1 MNDDSRPSRDFI
13 GYADQPP
20 AVVWPDEARI
30 AVNFCINY
38 EEGAELCVLN
48 GDNRSEVRVS
58 DVAVETRI
66 GGRDLNIESSYEYGS
81 RVGYWRLLKAFTDRD
96 LKATVNLVGLAG
108 WQNPKALR
116 AMIDTGFDLHPHGWR
131 WFDYND
137 LEASA
142 ERECIRNSVEQIRQ
156 LTGEPPLGYYAGMPS
171 LNTRRLI
178 VEEGNFLYDSDVYN
192 DDLPYWSPDYPELLL
207 VPYSLDTNDS
217 KFNRG
222 DHDYQLGDE
231 FFTYLKDSFDILYA
245 EGETHPKMMTIGLHA
260 RLIGRPGRI
269 GSLYKFLDYVLGHE
283 RVWVCRRDDLARYWA
298 EHYPNRAA

>member
-116 AMIDTGFDLHPHGWR
+116 AMIDTAIFTRMAGAGSTITTSKLPPNGNVSATASSRYASLPGNLR
-131 WFDYND
+131 WV
-137 LEASA
+137 
-142 ERECIRNSVEQIRQ
+142 I
-156 LTGEPPLGYYAGMPS
+156 TP
-171 LNTRRLI
+171 
-178 VEEGNFLYDSDVYN
+178 
-192 DDLPYWSPDYPELLL
+192 
-207 VPYSLDTNDS
+207 
-217 KFNRG
+217 
-222 DHDYQLGDE
+222 
-231 FFTYLKDSFDILYA
+231 
-245 EGETHPKMMTIGLHA
+245 
-260 RLIGRPGRI
+260 
-269 GSLYKFLDYVLGHE
+269 
-283 RVWVCRRDDLARYWA
+283 VCPR
-298 EHYPNRAA
+298 

>member
-116 AMIDTGFDLHPHGWR
+116 AMIDAGFDLHPHGWR

-217 KFNRG
+217 KFSRG

>member
-20 AVVWPDEARI
+20 AVVWPGEARI

-96 LKATVNLVGLAG
+96 LMATVNLVGLAG

-116 AMIDTGFDLHPHGWR
+116 AMIDAGFDLHPHGWR

-217 KFNRG
+217 KFSRG

-298 EHYPNRAA
+298 EHYPNPIA

>member
-1 MNDDSRPSRDFI
+1 MHDDFSPSRDFI

-20 AVVWPDEARI
+20 AVEWPDEARI
-30 AVNFCINY
+30 AINFCINY
-38 EEGAELCVLN
+38 EEGGELCVLN
-48 GDNRSEVRVS
+48 GDDRSEVRVA

-81 RVGYWRLLKAFTDRD
+81 RVGYWRLLKAFTERG

-108 WQNPKALR
+108 WQNPQALQ
-116 AMIDTGFDLHPHGWR
+116 AMIDAGFDLQPHGWR
-131 WFDYND
+131 WFDYNG
-137 LEASA
+137 LEVSA
-142 ERECIRNSVEQIRQ
+142 ERECIRNSIEQVRQ
-156 LTGEPPLGYYAGMPS
+156 LTGEPPLGYYAGLPS

-192 DDLPYWSPDYPELLL
+192 DDLPYWSSDYPELLL

-217 KFNRG
+217 KFSRK

-231 FFTYLKDSFDILYA
+231 FFTYLRDSFDLLYA
-245 EGETHPKMMTIGLHA
+245 EGETRPKMMTVGLHA

-269 GSLYKFLDYVLGHE
+269 GSLYKFLDYVLGHD

-298 EHYPNRAA
+298 EHYPNSNV

>member
-1 MNDDSRPSRDFI
+1 MNDDSNPSRDFI

-20 AVVWPDEARI
+20 TVVWPDEARI
-30 AVNFCINY
+30 ALNFCINY
-38 EEGAELCVLN
+38 EEGGELCVLN
-48 GDNRSEVRVS
+48 GDDRSEVRVA

-81 RVGYWRLLKAFTDRD
+81 RVGYWRLLKAFTERD

-108 WQNPKALR
+108 WQNPQALR
-116 AMIDTGFDLHPHGWR
+116 AMIDAGFDIQPHGWR
-131 WFDYND
+131 WFDYNN

-142 ERECIRNSVEQIRQ
+142 ERECIRNSIEQVRQ
-156 LTGEPPLGYYAGMPS
+156 LTGEPPLGYYAGLPS

-192 DDLPYWSPDYPELLL
+192 DDLPYWSSDYPELLL

-217 KFNRG
+217 KFARG

-245 EGETHPKMMTIGLHA
+245 EGETQPKMMTVGLHA

-269 GSLYKFLDYVLGHE
+269 GSLYKFLDYVLGHD
-283 RVWVCRRDDLARYWA
+283 RLG
-298 EHYPNRAA
+298 RALSKS

>member
-1 MNDDSRPSRDFI
+1 MNDDSSPSRDFI

-20 AVVWPDEARI
+20 VVVWPDEARI

-38 EEGAELCVLN
+38 EEGGELCVLN
-48 GDNRSEVRVS
+48 GDDRSEVRVS

-96 LKATVNLVGLAG
+96 LLATVNLVGLAG

-116 AMIDTGFDLHPHGWR
+116 AMIDAGFDLQPHGWR

-142 ERECIRNSVEQIRQ
+142 ERECIRNSIEQVRQ
-156 LTGEPPLGYYAGMPS
+156 LTGEPPLGYYAGLPS

-217 KFNRG
+217 KFSRG

-269 GSLYKFLDYVLGHE
+269 GSLHKFLDYVLGHE

-298 EHYPNRAA
+298 EHYPNPEA

>member
-178 VEEGNFLYDSDVYN
+178 VEEGSFLYDSDVYN

-217 KFNRG
+217 KFSRG

>member
-1 MNDDSRPSRDFI
+1 MNDDSSPGRDFI

-20 AVVWPDEARI
+20 VVVWPEAARI

-38 EEGAELCVLN
+38 EEGGELCVLN
-48 GDNRSEVRVS
+48 GDDRSEVRVS

-96 LKATVNLVGLAG
+96 LLATVNLVGLAG

-116 AMIDTGFDLHPHGWR
+116 AMIDAGFDLQSHGWR

-142 ERECIRNSVEQIRQ
+142 ERECIRNSIEQVRQ
-156 LTGEPPLGYYAGMPS
+156 LTGEPPLGYYAGLPS

-207 VPYSLDTNDS
+207 MPYSLDTNDS
-217 KFNRG
+217 KFSRG
-222 DHDYQLGDE
+222 DHDYQLGNE

-245 EGETHPKMMTIGLHA
+245 EGETQPKMMTVGLHA

-298 EHYPNRAA
+298 EHYPNPEA

>member
-217 KFNRG
+217 KFSRG
-222 DHDYQLGDE
+222 DRRRRNSSEDDDDRIACPPYR
-231 FFTYLKDSFDILYA
+231 SSR
-245 EGETHPKMMTIGLHA
+245 THRQP
-260 RLIGRPGRI
+260 
-269 GSLYKFLDYVLGHE
+269 V
-283 RVWVCRRDDLARYWA
+283 
-298 EHYPNRAA
+298 

>member
-217 KFNRG
+217 KFSRG

-231 FFTYLKDSFDILYA
+231 FFTYLKDSFDILYT

>member
-1 MNDDSRPSRDFI
+1 MQDDFSPSRDFI

-30 AVNFCINY
+30 AINFCINY

-48 GDNRSEVRVS
+48 GDDRSEVRVA
-58 DVAVETRI
+58 DVVVETRI

-81 RVGYWRLLKAFTDRD
+81 RVGYWRLLKTFTGRG

-108 WQNPKALR
+108 WQNPQALR
-116 AMIDTGFDLHPHGWR
+116 AMIDAGFDIQPHGWR

-137 LEASA
+137 LEAPA
-142 ERECIRNSVEQIRQ
+142 ERECIRNSIEQVRQ
-156 LTGEPPLGYYAGMPS
+156 LTGEPPLGYYAGLPS
-171 LNTRRLI
+171 LNTRRLV

-192 DDLPYWSPDYPELLL
+192 DDLPYWSSDYPELLL

-217 KFNRG
+217 KFARG

-245 EGETHPKMMTIGLHA
+245 EGETRPKMMTVGLHA

-269 GSLYKFLDYVLGHE
+269 GSLHKFLDYVQGHD

-298 EHYPNRAA
+298 EHYPNRDA

>member
-217 KFNRG
+217 KFSRG

-298 EHYPNRAA
+298 EHYPNRVA